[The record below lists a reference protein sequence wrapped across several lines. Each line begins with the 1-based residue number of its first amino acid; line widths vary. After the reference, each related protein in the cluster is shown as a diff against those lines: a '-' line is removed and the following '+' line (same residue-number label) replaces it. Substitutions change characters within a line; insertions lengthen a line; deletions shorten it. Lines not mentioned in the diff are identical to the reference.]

1 MHMKRTWD
9 KDKDKDREKRCT
21 VYAMEH
27 QVAVAVFVP
36 PTKNGKLYID
46 KEYENETCI

>member
-9 KDKDKDREKRCT
+9 KDKDWDKRCT

-36 PTKNGKLYID
+36 PTKNGKLRINKD
-46 KEYENETCI
+46 